1 MRLNPQTYAL
11 TVVTFQRHRI
21 FQRTAN
27 AELLIATLARY
38 REQKRY
44 LLHGFV
50 VMPDHIHVLLTPQ
63 ESIEKAAQLIKG
75 GYSFAIRKQYPGE
88 IWQDNYHAHR
98 VIDGDDFNSQL
109 HYIANN
115 PNRKNLNDYPHV
127 HTRATARLDPP
138 PAQLSTATQTPHA
151 EHKAPPANQSPPE

>member
-27 AELLIATLARY
+27 AELLIATLARH

-50 VMPDHIHVLLTPQ
+50 VMPDHIHVLLTPT

-75 GYSFAIRKQYPGE
+75 GYSFAIRKHYPGE
-88 IWQDNYHAHR
+88 IWQEKYHAHR
-98 VIDGDDFNSQL
+98 VLDGEDFHSQL

-115 PNRKNLNDYPHV
+115 PTRKNLDAYPHV
-127 HTRATARLDPP
+127 HTQAAVHLDSQ
-138 PAQLSTATQTPHA
+138 PAQLL
-151 EHKAPPANQSPPE
+151 